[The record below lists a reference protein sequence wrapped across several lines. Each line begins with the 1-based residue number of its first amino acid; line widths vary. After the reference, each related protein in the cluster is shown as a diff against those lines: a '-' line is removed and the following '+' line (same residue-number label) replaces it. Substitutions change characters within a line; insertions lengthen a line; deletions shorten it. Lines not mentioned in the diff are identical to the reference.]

1 MTRGDILRWFI
12 LIKLAKTIF
21 FLNIHSK
28 VKVLFRRRY
37 ERRFTYSQYP
47 HSPTCAEIKNAD
59 LTLRY

>member
-1 MTRGDILRWFI
+1 MCVEKIMIMFFLIKNGICFMTRGDILRWFI

-37 ERRFTYSQYP
+37 ERRFTYS
-47 HSPTCAEIKNAD
+47 
-59 LTLRY
+59 

>member
-12 LIKLAKTIF
+12 LIKLAKTLF

-37 ERRFTYSQYP
+37 ERRFTYS
-47 HSPTCAEIKNAD
+47 
-59 LTLRY
+59 